1 MSHDHVGKKEKCCDS
16 EKYDVIN
23 SKEIDNAS
31 LVRMHNDADKST
43 SKTYSA
49 FVGVVKKNYV
59 NLGGIEK

>member
-31 LVRMHNDADKST
+31 IVRMHNDADKST
-43 SKTYSA
+43 SKLT
-49 FVGVVKKNYV
+49 VLLLV
-59 NLGGIEK
+59 